1 MTLSHCR
8 PGNRQNG
15 FTLIMSLIIL
25 LILTMLG
32 LSSIQGTKIEIAM
45 AGNMRD
51 ADTAFQAAEVGLIS
65 SETFIENTISK
76 NDFDDTNG
84 LYAEFTPDP
93 DYFDDDKWDVSQTS
107 SATLNH
113 VSASPKFIIKY
124 LGDRAQNEVAKVN
137 IGGYGTQQPGF
148 TVSNFRATSR
158 GFGQS
163 DRSVRMLQ
171 SYYGKAF

>member
-1 MTLSHCR
+1 MNLTTCK
-8 PGNRQNG
+8 RQNG

-25 LILTMLG
+25 IILTMLG
-32 LSSIQGTKIEIAM
+32 LSSIQGTQTEIAM
-45 AGNMRD
+45 AGNMRE
-51 ADTAFQAAEVGLIS
+51 ADIAFQSAETGLIS
-65 SETFIENTISK
+65 AERVLGVTISK

-84 LYAEFTPDP
+84 LYAEHTLDP
-93 DYFDDDKWDVSQTS
+93 DYFDESNWASEKSQEST
-107 SATLNH
+107 ATLTN
-113 VSASPKFIIKY
+113 VYTNPKFIIKY
-124 LGDRAQNEVAKVN
+124 LGDRSQNEVAKVN

-148 TVSNFRATSR
+148 TVSNFRTTSR